1 MPRATNNPAS
11 RARRKKMLK
20 MAKGYVGSR
29 GSQYQKAKETVTR
42 ALKYSF
48 RDRRARRR
56 DMRGLWIVRINAA
69 VRALGM
75 NYARFIDGLSKAGV
89 EVDRKILADLAVKD
103 AAAFGKLV
111 EIARENAGKAAA
123 A

>member
-1 MPRATNNPAS
+1 MPRSTNNPAS
-11 RARRKKMLK
+11 RARRKKVLK
-20 MAKGYVGSR
+20 MAKGYFSAR

-42 ALKYSF
+42 ALKYSY

-56 DMRGLWIVRINAA
+56 DFRALWIVRINAA

-75 NYARFIDGLSKAGV
+75 NYARFIDGLSKAGI

-111 EIARENAGKAAA
+111 DIAKEKTGKAAA
-123 A
+123 